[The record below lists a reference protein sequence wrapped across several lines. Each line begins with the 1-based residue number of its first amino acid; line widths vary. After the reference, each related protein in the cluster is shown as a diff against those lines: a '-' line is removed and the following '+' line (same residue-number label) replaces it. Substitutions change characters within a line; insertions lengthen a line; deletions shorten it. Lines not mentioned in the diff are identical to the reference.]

1 MSFSLQFQILK
12 FGIAASLCAMLISCK
27 PTPTMNKTESKTMS
41 EFTQN
46 MQTYCI
52 GRYLV
57 DVPKAFKVGTSQAV
71 GYKRRVVVSSLGK
84 MSKVQFEQ
92 KMAQIQALYLPK
104 KHREGWKFLYETISV
119 SPEIKIFHRLEDD
132 MNLLELSR
140 AIEGYRWSNGFV
152 ISMVTK
158 ATNADM
164 EKPESA
170 AMTRDLDRDVP
181 QKITLL
187 TQMLAKV
194 QGREANEIPKEPG
207 FCFEDGFL
215 PGKAGEGK
223 ELEIDEELR
232 AAFFGNKQFPDV
244 GFVFETSTEFT
255 QDTTLLQGKDL
266 DKLLAVKNASVL
278 RKGAVSLVGTTDT
291 EEWLVHGDTDNGNLV
306 NGKQPRGHYFKILGN
321 PKFSSPLTPRVE
333 LVMRTG
339 KVVRA
344 DENSMSTTFE
354 SSLSDAQ
361 ALALWD
367 AVSKTI
373 RLREGQ
379 K

>member
-1 MSFSLQFQILK
+1 
-12 FGIAASLCAMLISCK
+12 
-27 PTPTMNKTESKTMS
+27 MS
-41 EFTQN
+41 ELTQN

-57 DVPKAFKVGTSQAV
+57 DVPKAFKMGTSQAV
-71 GYKRRVVVSSLGK
+71 GYKRNVVIDSLGK
-84 MSKVQFEQ
+84 MSKVQFDARMKTIE
-92 KMAQIQALYLPK
+92 AEYAPK
-104 KHREGWKFLYETISV
+104 KHRKGWKYLYRVISV
-119 SPEIKIFHRLEDD
+119 SPEVKIFDRLEDD
-132 MNLLELSR
+132 NENTQLSR
-140 AIEGYRWSNGFV
+140 AIEGYRWTNGFV
-152 ISMVTK
+152 ISMVAK
-158 ATNADM
+158 ATNADI
-164 EKPESA
+164 EDAKDG
-170 AMTRDLDRDVP
+170 AMTRKLGDDVP
-181 QKITLL
+181 QKIALL

-321 PKFSSPLTPRVE
+321 PKVSSPLTPRVE

-339 KVVRA
+339 RVVRA
-344 DENSMSTTFE
+344 DENSPSTTFE